1 MNRENLHTILKWS
14 GIVVAIVLLLAFVV
28 FLIYLY
34 KYVEK
39 PDANPYMAIPQDNA
53 VLLVAKD
60 RQTLDV
66 YQQYVG
72 VFSDIFLDNFSKPI
86 GNYLHLLDQEPQLS
100 ALLDN
105 NKIFISFQNY
115 ENHLLRSILVCP
127 IAKKSQ
133 QKFEKYWRNTTH
145 STTYKNIPIVQINK
159 KSQPFYAFYN
169 QGIFVLTDNNQ
180 TLRKV
185 INEWGN
191 TSAPNSILDRLHDDF
206 TLLVNNKCFLPYY
219 QRQQRTLCDDLEKSY
234 WLNEAD
240 YVYGSLTIKD
250 SALYLKNKVHLS
262 TGKLFDL
269 SSSNAIDISRVVDE
283 QTINLF
289 YIGQQF
295 YTMFEPQMWD
305 RKVDNLLFS
314 TLAPKEILLFS
325 DKVAGGS
332 DRNYL
337 LINVKDVEE
346 TYNFLLSATE
356 TMLVRDDFEVIDYDT
371 FYFKN
376 TMIGRVDLPNFV
388 YQRWRVGKNMPRL
401 KNYAFINND
410 MVLFSDTDSNL
421 TAYIATLHNHKENKN
436 YERTSDFFVKQ
447 PQLINFTQ
455 AKTNGNNMI
464 KRYQLQ
470 KFDDTTC
477 LFYMVLKKER

>member
-1 MNRENLHTILKWS
+1 MNREKLHIVLKWS
-14 GIVVAIVLLLAFVV
+14 GIVIAMVLLVAFIVLLVH
-28 FLIYLY
+28 LY
-34 KYVEK
+34 KFVEK

-66 YQQYVG
+66 YQHYVG
-72 VFSDIFLDNFSKPI
+72 AFNDIFLDNFSIPVS
-86 GNYLHLLDQEPQLS
+86 NYLQLLAQESQLCD
-100 ALLDN
+100 LLGN

-115 ENHLLRSILVCP
+115 RNHLLRSILVFP

-133 QKFEKYWRNTTH
+133 QKFEKYWRNTTY
-145 STTYKNIPIVQINK
+145 STIYKNIPIVQLNK
-159 KSQPFYAFYN
+159 KNQPFYAFYN

-191 TSAPNSILDRLHDDF
+191 TSAPNTILDRLHDDF
-206 TLLVNNKCFLPYY
+206 TLFINNKHFLPYY
-219 QRQQRTLCDDLEKSY
+219 QRQQWTLCDDMAKSY
-234 WLNEAD
+234 WLNVAD
-240 YVYGSLTIKD
+240 YVYGSLSIKD
-250 SALYLKNKVHLS
+250 SALYLKNKVHLN
-262 TGKLFDL
+262 TDNLFDL
-269 SSSNAIDISRVVDE
+269 TSSNAIDVSRVVDE
-283 QTINLF
+283 QTIKLF

-305 RKVDNLLFS
+305 RKVDDLLFS
-314 TLAPKEILLFS
+314 TLAPQEILLFT
-325 DKVAGGS
+325 DKVAGGL

-337 LINVKDVEE
+337 LINVKDVEK
-346 TYNFLLSATE
+346 TCNFLLSATE
-356 TMLVRDDFEVIDYDT
+356 TMLARDGFDVIDYDT

-388 YQRWRVGKNMPRL
+388 YQRWRLGKNMPRL

-421 TAYIATLHNHKENKN
+421 MAYIETEYKLKENKN
-436 YERTSDFFVKQ
+436 YEQTSNFFVKQ
-447 PQLINFTQ
+447 PQIINFTH
-455 AKTNGNNMI
+455 AKTNGNHLV

-477 LFYMVLKKER
+477 LFYMIMKKDR